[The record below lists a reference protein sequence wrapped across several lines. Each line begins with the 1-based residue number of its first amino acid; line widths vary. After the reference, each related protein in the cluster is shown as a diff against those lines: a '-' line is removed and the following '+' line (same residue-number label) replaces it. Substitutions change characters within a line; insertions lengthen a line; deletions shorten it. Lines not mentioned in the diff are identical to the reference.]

1 VFRGAGPKRFF
12 EKTPAWWIASGQADA
27 AMGEVL
33 SVADLDRDGCADI
46 LAQIPLWRR
55 GSVVT
60 GREVL
65 FRGTRERVA
74 AGRTLTLATT
84 SR

>member
-1 VFRGAGPKRFF
+1 M
-12 EKTPAWWIASGQADA
+12 GQ
-27 AMGEVL
+27 VL

-74 AGRTLTLATT
+74 AGGTLTLAAGA
-84 SR
+84 R